1 MGMESAIQQKVR
13 EELQQLRQHL
23 QAAGRSIGV
32 LWQLTWR
39 WQLWLGLTAVSL
51 TTILA
56 TLTAFVPL
64 LTPTSR
70 SLRRLNWV
78 AELTSH
84 FRFHYFLL
92 LLLFTFL
99 FVLGRHYRRAGL
111 TAVFTLTNLA
121 LILPFYITPITTAT
135 ANTPTYRAV
144 NLNVRAY
151 NTEYD
156 TVLTFLTDT
165 QPDLIVL
172 LEAHHTDWENALEP
186 LQQRYPYNNLSESG
200 RYDGTLIFSRF
211 PFANSS
217 GIRDIPDPFR
227 LSAIGQF
234 QLTPSQ
240 QLTVV
245 AAHPRSPMAVGRME
259 QRNDHLLSLA
269 TSLAT
274 QPKPLLLLGDM
285 NTTPWSPI
293 FRELEKESGL
303 RNGRLGFGLIATWP
317 VPLGSLGI
325 PIDHAFVSP
334 NITIHQFQRGP
345 AIGSDHYPIIIDFS
359 IQKTAATGN

>member
-1 MGMESAIQQKVR
+1 MEPASQQNTR
-13 EELQQLRQHL
+13 AELRQLRQHL
-23 QAAGRSIGV
+23 RASMRSLAV
-32 LWQLTWR
+32 LWRLTWR
-39 WQLWLGLTAVSL
+39 WLLWMGLTAVSL
-51 TTILA
+51 IPILA

-64 LTPTSR
+64 LAPTSR
-70 SLRRLNWV
+70 ILRRLNWA
-78 AELTSH
+78 AELSSH

-92 LLLFTFL
+92 LFLFTVL
-99 FVLGRHYRRAGL
+99 FILGRHRRRAGL

-121 LILPFYITPITTAT
+121 LILPFYITPVTTAT

-186 LQQRYPYNNLSESG
+186 LRQRYPYNNLSESG

-240 QLTVV
+240 QLTV
-245 AAHPRSPMAVGRME
+245 AAVHPRSPMAVGRME

-269 TSLAT
+269 TNLAT

-317 VPLGSLGI
+317 TPLGSFGI
-325 PIDHAFVSP
+325 PIDHALVSP
-334 NITIHQFQRGP
+334 EITIHQFQRGP
-345 AIGSDHYPIIIDFS
+345 AVGSDHYPIIVDFS
-359 IQKTAATGN
+359 INSAATGN